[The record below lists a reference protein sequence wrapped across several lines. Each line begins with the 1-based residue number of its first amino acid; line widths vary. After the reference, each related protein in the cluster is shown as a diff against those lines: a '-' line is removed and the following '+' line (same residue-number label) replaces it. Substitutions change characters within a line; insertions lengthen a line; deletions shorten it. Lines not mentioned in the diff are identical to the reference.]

1 MTAHYLLP
9 CSCGQ
14 KVRIAVAQA
23 GGEVGCVCGKRL
35 PVPTLRGIRQLEVAS
50 DVPTKA
56 APVWTRFHGAIF
68 AGGLVLAVLGLAIM
82 ALYGYRYAQISG
94 YTIDYSADV
103 IKEMSAQ
110 LDQITPTQALEMW
123 RTEILEE
130 GLGEP
135 HSPPWV
141 AAKAR
146 VNEYLWWIKCG
157 GLALALGVIMS
168 TAAMIVGRR

>member
-14 KVRIAVAQA
+14 KVRVAVAQA
-23 GGEVGCVCGKRL
+23 GGEVGCACGKRL
-35 PVPTLRGIRQLEVAS
+35 PVPTLRGIRQLEAAS
-50 DVPTKA
+50 DVPTKS
-56 APVWTRFHGAIF
+56 APVWTRFHGAVF
-68 AGGLVLAVLGLAIM
+68 SSGLVLAVLGLAIM

-94 YTIDYSADV
+94 YTTDYSADV

-135 HSPPWV
+135 QPPIWV
-141 AAKAR
+141 TAKAR
-146 VNEYLWWIKCG
+146 LNEHVWWIQCG
-157 GLALALGVIMS
+157 GAMLALGAIMS
-168 TAAMIVGRR
+168 VAALVVARR